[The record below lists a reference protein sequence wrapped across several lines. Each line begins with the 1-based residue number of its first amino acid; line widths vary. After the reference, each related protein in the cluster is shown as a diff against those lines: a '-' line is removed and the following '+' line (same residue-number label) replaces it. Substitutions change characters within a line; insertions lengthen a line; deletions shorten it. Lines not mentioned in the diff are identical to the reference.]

1 MPWRRSTRGLGAGFG
16 RGLGGRT
23 LAETILDTI
32 EAKVVSADAPD
43 PAVPLGL
50 SGASLTTLATTLAGG
65 LALAAC
71 SGGGGGAGTTA
82 GGSPTPTPP
91 ATPTPTPI
99 AAAAAS
105 RLLGQATMGATKSE
119 ITSVQS
125 LGFDAWITAQFAQP
139 RATSHWDWLVANGY
153 NVAANINN
161 TTGFDPTIWRQMI
174 AEPDQLRQR
183 VGIALSEMLVVGVD
197 GLTLNWKQFAGAAY
211 FDVLLDNA
219 FGNFR
224 TLMGAITT
232 NAAMASFLTFLGN
245 KKANTT
251 TGAQPDENYAREL
264 MQLFTLGLYQLNA
277 DGSVKT
283 SGGKPLETYTPAD
296 VSGLARVFTG
306 LNLASSV
313 STTPDRYRVPL
324 VMTASQH
331 ESGATSFL
339 GTSIP
344 AGTEGMA
351 AVSLALDAIFAHSN
365 VPPFVSKQLIQRMV
379 TSNPSPA
386 YVGRV
391 AAVFANNGAGVRGD
405 MKAVI
410 RAILLDAE
418 ARDGTV
424 VTAGNAGKLREPV
437 LRLTGWARAF
447 SASSPSNAWTI
458 GDTSSSSTRL
468 AQSIGHSATVFNFFR
483 PGYTP
488 ANTAISTAGLVA
500 PEFQITNE
508 LSVVA
513 YINYMQALIAN
524 GTGDFKADYSTILT
538 LAGDSQALIDEVN
551 LVLANGQL
559 SAATIA
565 AIKSAV
571 DSIANSG
578 ATGPSNRVMTAILL
592 TMAAPD
598 YLTFR

>member
-1 MPWRRSTRGLGAGFG
+1 M
-16 RGLGGRT
+16 
-23 LAETILDTI
+23 AETILETI
-32 EAKVVSADAPD
+32 EPDAA
-43 PAVPLGL
+43 PAETLDLTTPAGL
-50 SGASLTTLATTLAGG
+50 SGASLATLAAS

-71 SGGGGGAGTTA
+71 SGGGGAGTTA
-82 GGSPTPTPP
+82 GGSPTPTP

-119 ITSVQS
+119 IASVQS
-125 LGFDAWITAQFAQP
+125 LGFDGWITAQFAQP

-183 VGIALSEMLVVGVD
+183 VGIALSEMMVVGVD
-197 GLTLNWKQFAGAAY
+197 GLVLNWKQFAGAAY

-224 TLMGAITT
+224 TLIGAITT

-245 KKANTT
+245 KKGNTT

-283 SGGKPLETYTPAD
+283 SAGKPLETYTPAD

-306 LNLASSV
+306 LNLASAV

-324 VMTASQH
+324 IMTASQH
-331 ESGATSFL
+331 ESGASSFL
-339 GTSIP
+339 GTTIP

-351 AVSLALDAIFAHSN
+351 AVGLALDAIFAHPN
-365 VPPFVSKQLIQRMV
+365 VPPFVSKQLIQKMV
-379 TSNPSPA
+379 TSNPSAA
-386 YVGRV
+386 YIGRV
-391 AAVFANNGAGVRGD
+391 SAVFANNGAGVRGD

-418 ARDGTV
+418 ARD
-424 VTAGNAGKLREPV
+424 VTAVTASNSGKLREPV
-437 LRLTGWARAF
+437 HRLTGWARAF
-447 SASSPSNAWTI
+447 AATSPSNAWTI

-513 YINYMQALIAN
+513 YVNYMQALIAN
-524 GTGDFKADYSTILT
+524 GSGDFKADYSTILT
-538 LAGDSQALIDEVN
+538 LAGDSQALTDEVN

-559 SAATIA
+559 SAATVA

-592 TMAAPD
+592 TMASPD
-598 YLTFR
+598 YLTFK